1 MTTTALH
8 RAAGEGDLDKVTRL
22 LQSGI
27 DPNVCD
33 PIQQPALFK
42 ILRSSWSGND
52 AEHMARIAT
61 FRVLWDVT
69 DPEIRSGQD
78 QEGNTVLHLMA
89 QHGFDELI
97 GETLSHVPTLVQKRT
112 YVTSESPIHT
122 VILNS
127 CLDSEKAFLMG
138 EHFFACDVNVAN
150 DKDLKDQN
158 ILHYAARYGS
168 LKILEL
174 CYHAY
179 DGDIDATDQAGM
191 TPLAIAKNENNL
203 EAYSYLMSQGAD
215 ETLINLSTQTVS
227 SFRR

>member
-22 LQSGI
+22 LQSDI
-27 DPNVCD
+27 DPNVRD

-42 ILRSSWSGND
+42 IFRPSWLGNN
-52 AEHMARIAT
+52 AEHMDRIAI
-61 FRVLWDVT
+61 FRMLWDVT

-97 GETLSHVPTLVQKRT
+97 GETLSHVPNLVQKKT

-122 VILNS
+122 AILNS
-127 CLDSEKAFLMG
+127 CLGSEKALLMSQY
-138 EHFFACDVNVAN
+138 FFDFDTNIAS

-158 ILHYAARYGS
+158 ILHYAVRYGS
-168 LKILEL
+168 LDILDL
-174 CYHAY
+174 CYNQY
-179 DGDIDATDQAGM
+179 TGDIDATDQAGM
-191 TPLAIAKNENNL
+191 TPLAMAKNEGNL
-203 EAYSYLMSQGAD
+203 EAYSYLMSKGAD
-215 ETLINLSTQTVS
+215 EQMINLGAQAVS